1 MVEGSGEGVVDDAG
15 GGLCGCVSFWCFA
28 FVCFVRKRMEEERD
42 RGERGGMM
50 KQVRGNGHGTGPRE
64 RVKEGEI
71 KGREAWEN
79 RAKIRVNQ

>member
-1 MVEGSGEGVVDDAG
+1 
-15 GGLCGCVSFWCFA
+15 
-28 FVCFVRKRMEEERD
+28 MEEERD